1 MSEKEMLVRIGVI
14 LLLSAAV
21 GIDRELKHKP
31 AGIKT
36 HMLVGLGSTI
46 FTLVSISMFYMFKDI
61 TQAGG
66 QPDPGRIAAQI
77 VTGIGFLGAG
87 TILQSRGTVTGLS
100 TAASLWAVA
109 GIGLATGTG
118 MYLVAVVAT
127 IAIVLI
133 FIITNRIAD
142 MLGIG
147 VEEVEEKIKKLE
159 SKVIKKRKKRGAK

>member
-1 MSEKEMLVRIGVI
+1 M
-14 LLLSAAV
+14 
-21 GIDRELKHKP
+21 
-31 AGIKT
+31 
-36 HMLVGLGSTI
+36 
-46 FTLVSISMFYMFKDI
+46 
-61 TQAGG
+61 
-66 QPDPGRIAAQI
+66 
-77 VTGIGFLGAG
+77 
-87 TILQSRGTVTGLS
+87 
-100 TAASLWAVA
+100 A

-159 SKVIKKRKKRGAK
+159 GKVVKKRQKRGAK

>member
-61 TQAGG
+61 AQPGG
-66 QPDPGRIAAQI
+66 QPDLGRIAAQI

-159 SKVIKKRKKRGAK
+159 GKVVKKRQKRGAK

>member
-61 TQAGG
+61 AQPGG

-159 SKVIKKRKKRGAK
+159 GKVVKKRQKRGAK

>member
-1 MSEKEMLVRIGVI
+1 MTEKEMLIRIGVI
-14 LLLSAAV
+14 LLLSAVV
-21 GIDRELKHKP
+21 GIDREIKHKP

-46 FTLVSISMFYMFKDI
+46 FTLVSISMFYMFKNDAPI
-61 TQAGG
+61 
-66 QPDPGRIAAQI
+66 DPGRIAAQI

-87 TILQSRGTVTGLS
+87 TIIQSRGTVTGLS

-109 GIGLATGTG
+109 GIGLATGMG
-118 MYLVAVVAT
+118 MYLVAGVSTA
-127 IAIVLI
+127 AIVFI

-142 MLGIG
+142 MLGLG

-159 SKVIKKRKKRGAK
+159 NKVKKTGKKRR

>member
-1 MSEKEMLVRIGVI
+1 MSEKEMLIRIGVI
-14 LLLSAAV
+14 LLLSAVV

-46 FTLVSISMFYMFKDI
+46 FTLVSLSMFYMFKNEAQI
-61 TQAGG
+61 
-66 QPDPGRIAAQI
+66 DPGRIAAQI

-87 TILQSRGTVTGLS
+87 TIIQSRGTVTGLS

-109 GIGLATGTG
+109 GIGLAAGMG
-118 MYLVAVVAT
+118 MYLVAVVST
-127 IAIVLI
+127 IAIVMI

-142 MLGIG
+142 MLGFGID
-147 VEEVEEKIKKLE
+147 EVEEKIKKLE
-159 SKVIKKRKKRGAK
+159 KKVKKTGKKTL

>member
-1 MSEKEMLVRIGVI
+1 MSEKEMLIRIGVI
-14 LLLSAAV
+14 LLLSALV

-46 FTLVSISMFYMFKDI
+46 FTLVSLSMFYMFGNEAQI
-61 TQAGG
+61 
-66 QPDPGRIAAQI
+66 DPGRIAAQI

-87 TILQSRGTVTGLS
+87 TIIQSRGTVTGLS

-109 GIGLATGTG
+109 GIGLATGMG
-118 MYLVAVVAT
+118 MYLVAGVSTA
-127 IAIVLI
+127 AIVFI

-147 VEEVEEKIKKLE
+147 IDEVEEKIKKLE
-159 SKVIKKRKKRGAK
+159 KKVKKTGKKNI